1 MVSSNGTSSSF
12 ISCCCPSPL
21 SFGCGKAALSWTD
34 CTKPACAALSSGSV
48 RFIRRLFSRLYY
60 LSCANVFPLVWCTT
74 KTGQT
79 PASELHKIQ
88 PATSQLN
95 KTQSLPTIRQLSYLL
110 PISNV
115 SPKPTSTQSASHSE
129 TTHLGTPANIKQVY
143 IIQQPVSGP
152 NNSQ

>member
-1 MVSSNGTSSSF
+1 MIVKQSNSLQPNRIF
-12 ISCCCPSPL
+12 LPAASPL
-21 SFGCGKAALSWTD
+21 
-34 CTKPACAALSSGSV
+34 
-48 RFIRRLFSRLYY
+48 
-60 LSCANVFPLVWCTT
+60 N

-115 SPKPTSTQSASHSE
+115 SPKPNSTQSASYSE
-129 TTHLGTPANIKQVY
+129 PTHLGTSANIKQVY

-152 NNSQ
+152 NNSQSKTLKSKCQIRLPNLFMH

>member
-1 MVSSNGTSSSF
+1 MIVKQSNSLQPNRIF
-12 ISCCCPSPL
+12 LPAASPL
-21 SFGCGKAALSWTD
+21 
-34 CTKPACAALSSGSV
+34 
-48 RFIRRLFSRLYY
+48 
-60 LSCANVFPLVWCTT
+60 N

-88 PATSQLN
+88 PANSQLN

-129 TTHLGTPANIKQVY
+129 PTHLGTSANIKQVY

-152 NNSQ
+152 NNSQSKTLKSKCLILLPKLIYALIFLLIILDADTATVREHCCGKSSTSLGF